1 MKKQILGM
9 LIFTVLVI
17 VLISVVSCF
26 VNQLKTVDDT
36 EHLWIGK
43 DGIEFYE

>member
-1 MKKQILGM
+1 MKKQILVI
-9 LIFTVLVI
+9 LIFLILVI
-17 VLISVVSCF
+17 TSCF